1 MTLLGLKSLL
11 YATSEY
17 MNGDIAAGWFYA
29 TLSAGDAVVK
39 SCRVIIKASGYF
51 LYIVVMPSTTLL
63 IKNMVCHRCI
73 LAVEDILQS
82 EKIPFQ
88 NVSFGEIHFKQEPA
102 PEEKERLAAKLH
114 KIGFEIIDNYT
125 GGLIEKIKSLVIQ
138 RARNEAGEEA
148 GKIKLSNYLSQKVN
162 HEYTYLSSLFS
173 SVEGRTIENYFIEQ
187 RIEKAKELLIYGQLT
202 LSQIAFDL
210 EYSSVA
216 HLSTQFK
223 KITGLTPTYF
233 KEIGREKRKSLDNI

>member
-1 MTLLGLKSLL
+1 MS
-11 YATSEY
+11 
-17 MNGDIAAGWFYA
+17 
-29 TLSAGDAVVK
+29 
-39 SCRVIIKASGYF
+39 
-51 LYIVVMPSTTLL
+51 STTLL
-63 IKNMVCHRCI
+63 VKNMVCNRCL
-73 LAVEDILQS
+73 LAVEDILQN

-88 NVSFGEIHFKQEPA
+88 KVSFGEIHLVQKLSQDQ
-102 PEEKERLAAKLH
+102 KERLRKKLT

-125 GGLIEKIKSLVIQ
+125 GGLIEKIKNLVIK
-138 RARNEAGEEA
+138 RARNEADEKES
-148 GKIKLSNYLSQKVN
+148 KIKLSHYLSEKVN

-187 RIEKAKELLIYGQLT
+187 RIEKAKELLVYGQLT

-216 HLSTQFK
+216 HLSNQFK

-233 KEIGREKRKSLDNI
+233 KQVGMAKRKSLDKI